1 MSELRLNTDGHII
14 KLGADN
20 DVTLTHVHNT
30 GVLLNSTMQLQF
42 NDASQN
48 INAPSATV
56 LDINA
61 TDEIELNA
69 TAIDLNGTL
78 DVSGNSQFSG
88 TITVGVDDTG
98 KDVKLFGATASSY
111 MLWDESA
118 NSLLLNAST
127 IDLNGTADGLILDAD
142 ADTTISSPTDDQI
155 DIEIAGADD
164 FTFTANTFTAL
175 TGSDVVSAD
184 YGSYRNRPNVNP
196 LIINGDMAISQRSTS
211 VTGVGNAD
219 SGYHTLDRWRFS
231 EGGDNS
237 TEFTMTQDTDVPTGK
252 GFANS
257 LKMDVT
263 TADGSPGSGDAMFLQ
278 QRFEGQDLQ
287 LLKKGTASAEKIT
300 VSFWVKSPKTGVH
313 IVELQDSD
321 TTNARNVSISY
332 TIASANTWEK
342 HIVNF
347 PADTTG
353 ALDDDNANSFEINW
367 YLLAGTDF
375 TSGTL
380 ATTWEARTSANRA
393 VGQVNVGDNTSNN
406 FYMTGVQLEVGEYT
420 SATIPPFQHESY
432 GNNLQRCQRYY
443 YQVTGT
449 GKGRF
454 ATGNFWDENDGDV
467 IVTFPQ
473 KMRAAYSLSYSAVGD
488 IIITSVTA
496 EADSTA
502 LALDTSLSLDA
513 ADVRFT
519 VGSDIATIGHV
530 SVMILKDSGSYLSF
544 DAEL

>member
-1 MSELRLNTDGHII
+1 MSVELDGANNIVKTDTISEVTSANGVTIDGLSIKDGKLVTANSVIEANMSANSVDSDSYVDGSIDTAHI
-14 KLGADN
+14 AD
-20 DVTLTHVHNT
+20 
-30 GVLLNSTMQLQF
+30 GQ
-42 NDASQN
+42 
-48 INAPSATV
+48 
-56 LDINA
+56 
-61 TDEIELNA
+61 
-69 TAIDLNGTL
+69 
-78 DVSGNSQFSG
+78 
-88 TITVGVDDTG
+88 ITVG
-98 KDVKLFGATASSY
+98 KLAS
-111 MLWDESA
+111 
-118 NSLLLNAST
+118 
-127 IDLNGTADGLILDAD
+127 GVG
-142 ADTTISSPTDDQI
+142 
-155 DIEIAGADD
+155 
-164 FTFTANTFTAL
+164 F
-175 TGSDVVSAD
+175 
-184 YGSYRNRPNVNP
+184 RPNVNP

-420 SATIPPFQHESY
+420 SATIPPFQHETYSDS
-432 GNNLQRCQRYY
+432 LTRCHRYY
-443 YQVTGT
+443 EELANQTYSMVFSCYSVDTAYLQDSYRAIKRTT
-449 GKGRF
+449 PTITF
-454 ATGNFWDENDGDV
+454 TATGVGGL
-467 IVTFPQ
+467 
-473 KMRAAYSLSYSAVGD
+473 RAY
-488 IIITSVTA
+488 T
-496 EADSTA
+496 
-502 LALDTSLSLDA
+502 
-513 ADVRFT
+513 
-519 VGSDIATIGHV
+519 
-530 SVMILKDSGSYLSF
+530 SGSERTLTNVTSDNRTANAVSF
-544 DAEL
+544 QINGASSPFTAGEAGHLNNTSTGGYYTADAEL

>member
-1 MSELRLNTDGHII
+1 
-14 KLGADN
+14 
-20 DVTLTHVHNT
+20 
-30 GVLLNSTMQLQF
+30 
-42 NDASQN
+42 
-48 INAPSATV
+48 
-56 LDINA
+56 
-61 TDEIELNA
+61 
-69 TAIDLNGTL
+69 
-78 DVSGNSQFSG
+78 
-88 TITVGVDDTG
+88 
-98 KDVKLFGATASSY
+98 
-111 MLWDESA
+111 
-118 NSLLLNAST
+118 
-127 IDLNGTADGLILDAD
+127 
-142 ADTTISSPTDDQI
+142 
-155 DIEIAGADD
+155 
-164 FTFTANTFTAL
+164 
-175 TGSDVVSAD
+175 
-184 YGSYRNRPNVNP
+184 
-196 LIINGDMAISQRSTS
+196 MAVSQRATS

-420 SATIPPFQHESY
+420 SATLPPFQHESY
-432 GNNLQRCQRYY
+432 GDNLARCQRYY
-443 YQVTGT
+443 EKSFEQGTAPVAGTSAPDGRVFASWDGASARTQIDFATTKRASPTVTVYRGSSSGSGTGT
-449 GKGRF
+449 GT
-454 ATGNFWDENDGDV
+454 ANFL
-467 IVTFPQ
+467 I
-473 KMRAAYSLSYSAVGD
+473 
-488 IIITSVTA
+488 
-496 EADSTA
+496 
-502 LALDTSLSLDA
+502 
-513 ADVRFT
+513 
-519 VGSDIATIGHV
+519 
-530 SVMILKDSGSYLSF
+530 SGSWSNAGTVSNHADDSQVSLTGSTSSF
-544 DAEL
+544 TANGGYVADMNFTANAEL

>member
-30 GVLLNSTMQLQF
+30 GLLLNSTMQLQF